1 MTTYI
6 DYISIQ
12 NVWLRAMVMR
22 KLNDEE
28 NEENKSMLIIVKVHI
43 YSKDVQ
49 SS

>member
-12 NVWLRAMVMR
+12 NVWLRAMVM
-22 KLNDEE
+22 
-28 NEENKSMLIIVKVHI
+28 NKQSMGIMVKVHI
-43 YSKDVQ
+43 YSIHVQ